1 MLQYTG
7 GTTAWGAMLTHAA
20 LYTNTRQVSMWAVGS
35 QPGMEKVVGALPLFH
50 VFGMTGVMNVAIA
63 GGFEIILL
71 PRFRLDQLL
80 KVIAKERATVL
91 LGVPTMYSAIN
102 GSQLLEQYD
111 LSSLRFISGG
121 APCRAQCRTRSSG

>member
-1 MLQYTG
+1 MG
-7 GTTAWGAMLTHAA
+7 G
-20 LYTNTRQVSMWAVGS
+20 RQPTWHG
-35 QPGMEKVVGALPLFH
+35 KVVGALPLFH

-102 GSQLLEQYD
+102 GSQLINTICPACAFA
-111 LSSLRFISGG
+111 SPA